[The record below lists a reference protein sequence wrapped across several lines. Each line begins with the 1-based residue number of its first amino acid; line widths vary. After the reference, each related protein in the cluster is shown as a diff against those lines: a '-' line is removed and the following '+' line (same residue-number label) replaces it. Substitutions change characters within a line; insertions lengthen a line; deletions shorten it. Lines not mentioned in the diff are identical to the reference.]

1 MQKIKMDFHVHSD
14 FSPDSPSPMID
25 MIKKAMEVGIT
36 DLAFTE
42 HVDLDY
48 DVTDPGHDWNFD
60 QDTYFDAI
68 RQYQNDYHEKIRL
81 YAGVEIGMQPHLG
94 IKNQSIVDARPF
106 DFVIGSLHSVD
117 GSDLYKRVY
126 FDRHPSDRAVEHY
139 YEQYLECISDF
150 EGYDVLGHLD
160 LYIRYEA
167 KTKTVAMKSYFDVLE
182 ALLRKVIESGKGIEL
197 NAGGFRYGL
206 GQNNPGMDI
215 MKLYKTLG
223 GEVLT
228 LGSDAHTPDQL
239 GVEYD
244 RNIERMKSLGFKYIC
259 TFKDR
264 KPTFH
269 KI

>member
-1 MQKIKMDFHVHSD
+1 MQKFKMDFHVHSD

-25 MIKKAMEVGIT
+25 MINKAMEVGIT

-48 DVTDPGHDWNFD
+48 DITEPGHDWNFD
-60 QDTYFDAI
+60 QDTYFETL
-68 RQYQNDYHEKIRL
+68 QKYKQDYRDKIRL
-81 YAGVEIGMQPHLG
+81 YTGVEIGMQPHLG
-94 IKNQSIVDARPF
+94 IKNQVIIDARPF

-126 FDRHPSDRAVEHY
+126 FDRHPPERAVEHY

-150 EGYDVLGHLD
+150 VGYDVLGHLD

-167 KTKTVAMKSYFDVLE
+167 KTKSVALKSYFDVLE
-182 ALLRKVIESGKGIEL
+182 ALMKKVIQNGKGIEL

-206 GQNNPGMDI
+206 GQNNPDMDI
-215 MKLYKTLG
+215 LGLYKSLG

-228 LGSDAHTPDQL
+228 LGSDAHRPDQL
-239 GVEYD
+239 GIEYD
-244 RNIERMKSLGFKYIC
+244 SNIERVKSLGFKYVC
-259 TFKDR
+259 TFKER